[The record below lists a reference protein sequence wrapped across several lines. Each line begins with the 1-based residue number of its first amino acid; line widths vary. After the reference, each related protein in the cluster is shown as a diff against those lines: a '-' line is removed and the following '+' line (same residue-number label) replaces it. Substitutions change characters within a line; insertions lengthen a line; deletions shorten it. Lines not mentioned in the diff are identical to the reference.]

1 MTKEKSTKRR
11 RWPWIVLAVAV
22 IGVGFLGFSVVGSK
36 QAASSTAQAQ
46 TGQTVAAF
54 IGDLSAGATASGN
67 VEASREARLSLGIS
81 GTVAEVTAEA
91 GDAVKA
97 GDILVQLDTAA
108 LERARANAELNLAI
122 QEANL
127 QDLLDGSTAAEL
139 ASAQAAVDSAQASLD
154 KVKAGAT
161 AADIQAARASLTA
174 AQASYDDVL
183 AGPDGEAV
191 TQAQAS
197 LKNAEAALRRAQSA
211 YDQVA
216 GNPDVGMTQQALELE
231 QATNN
236 YASARASYDQALQ
249 PASNDKIQQAKAN
262 VDQAKASLQKLL
274 DSPTSAELASAQSQL
289 AQAQSQLENTAQG
302 ASSTKTDVARAQ
314 VEQARLN
321 VQEAQENLAKASLKA
336 PFDGVVTAVHV
347 AEGELASGLAVEMVD
362 TTNPRLV
369 LNVDEVDVGELA
381 VGQPAVVTLET
392 WPGQEIQG
400 QITAIAPK
408 ATSGSSAL
416 VSYEVHLSLGETTLP
431 VRIGMSAEADLITAA
446 KTGVL
451 LVPNQAITP
460 DREAGKYYVN
470 VVRTASDGSRTTE
483 RVEVTIGLKDDTSTE
498 ITSGLSVGDQVVIGE
513 VTDAAATA
521 GHRPLRRPGAKRRRG
536 PRYAIRALA
545 PETRHDRIEQHH
557 QRIYHGHPD
566 RLCAARRRSDHQ

>member
-1 MTKEKSTKRR
+1 MTKEKTTKRR
-11 RWPWIVLAVAV
+11 RWPWIVLTVAV
-22 IGVGFLGFSVVGSK
+22 IGVGFLGFSVMGSK

-67 VEASREARLSLGIS
+67 VEASREVNLSLGIA

-216 GNPDVGMTQQALELE
+216 GSPDVGMTQQALELE

-236 YASARASYDQALQ
+236 YASARASYDQAVQ

-289 AQAQSQLENTAQG
+289 AQAQAQLENTVQG
-302 ASSTKTDVARAQ
+302 GSSTKTDVARAQ

-347 AEGELASGLAVEMVD
+347 AEGEFASGLAVEMVD
-362 TTNPRLV
+362 MTTPRLV

-408 ATSGSSAL
+408 ATGGSSAL

-460 DREAGKYYVN
+460 DREAGKTYVN
-470 VVRTASDGSRTTE
+470 VVRTASDGSSTTE
-483 RVEVTIGLKDDTSTE
+483 RVEVTIGLKDGNSTE

-513 VTDAAATA
+513 VTTPQQQQATGPFGAPAPSGGA
-521 GHRPLRRPGAKRRRG
+521 GLGTPFGR
-536 PRYAIRALA
+536 
-545 PETRHDRIEQHH
+545 
-557 QRIYHGHPD
+557 
-566 RLCAARRRSDHQ
+566 